1 MTETWLEPG
10 QPLSLIALASRSAA
24 VPSHHLS
31 IVRSSSTRPS
41 PTQHIGV
48 HTHMAARC
56 TLLKQQQQLNSSLY
70 QHITAPAP
78 LTSTRA
84 CLQIKRPHAR
94 IRIKRPALFLSLA
107 TGMAGWLGKRTQ
119 PQPAQH
125 LCACGT
131 RLVCLAALGREPNV
145 RSECALEAG
154 PTKAVCHAVYS
165 ACHVTMRA
173 AAIGLLPFHRWRR
186 VRQPT
191 VTGQSTLKRMSPA
204 RRPASSH
211 CCPLHRPRLCAQL

>member
-1 MTETWLEPG
+1 VEKSYNL
-10 QPLSLIALASRSAA
+10 
-24 VPSHHLS
+24 HF
-31 IVRSSSTRPS
+31 
-41 PTQHIGV
+41 
-48 HTHMAARC
+48 
-56 TLLKQQQQLNSSLY
+56 K
-70 QHITAPAP
+70 QHITAP

-94 IRIKRPALFLSLA
+94 IGIKRPALFLSLA

-131 RLVCLAALGREPNV
+131 RLVNV

-191 VTGQSTLKRMSPA
+191 VTGQSTFKRMSPA
-204 RRPASSH
+204 RRPASSYS
-211 CCPLHRPRLCAQL
+211 CPLHRPRLCAQL

>member
-1 MTETWLEPG
+1 
-10 QPLSLIALASRSAA
+10 
-24 VPSHHLS
+24 
-31 IVRSSSTRPS
+31 
-41 PTQHIGV
+41 
-48 HTHMAARC
+48 MAARC

-165 ACHVTMRA
+165 ACPGRDHACSCNRRFAFPSLGCPWPQKKLMRCD
-173 AAIGLLPFHRWRR
+173 WDD
-186 VRQPT
+186 
-191 VTGQSTLKRMSPA
+191 GQKGGTE
-204 RRPASSH
+204 
-211 CCPLHRPRLCAQL
+211 LCTFSYLALD